1 VCVCVYVYHAT
12 VDDPTSKNVCTAYT
26 ELKSDGDGG
35 KGNSD
40 NKIKLGSLRRRG
52 RGMDL
57 GTVRG

>member
-1 VCVCVYVYHAT
+1 MYVYHAT